1 MTCSCKTTAPV
12 PNEYRTVPFWSW
24 NDELEPDELVRQI
37 RAMKQ
42 AGLGGFFMH
51 ARSGLKTPYMGERW
65 FECVKACILEAE
77 RLGLDAWL
85 YDEIGWPSG
94 FGGGEVNASGD
105 EFRQKF
111 LRFRTVRR
119 EECAVEQVAGL
130 YSPDGSRYLGSDPSE
145 LPAGEILEIT
155 YEVNPFYVDVL
166 NPAVTEKFLAVTH
179 QRYFDTLG
187 AGLCRRIKGI
197 FTDEPQVVIGRPVWA
212 PTLNAAYAFTAWSRS
227 CSPGT
232 TPGASARG
240 AERTAGSSPAI
251 RCRRSIMPKQSAATG
266 RSCPITGI
274 TPFPARTGSASPN
287 PPSMSSRSRR
297 ARRRSPAESA

>member
-187 AGLCRRIKGI
+187 RRTVPPDQRD
-197 FTDEPQVVIGRPVWA
+197 FH
-212 PTLNAAYAFTAWSRS
+212 
-227 CSPGT
+227 
-232 TPGASARG
+232 
-240 AERTAGSSPAI
+240 RTS
-251 RCRRSIMPKQSAATG
+251 RRSSSAG
-266 RSCPITGI
+266 RSG
-274 TPFPARTGSASPN
+274 
-287 PPSMSSRSRR
+287 
-297 ARRRSPAESA
+297 RRR

>member
-145 LPAGEILEIT
+145 LPPERSS
-155 YEVNPFYVDVL
+155 
-166 NPAVTEKFLAVTH
+166 K
-179 QRYFDTLG
+179 
-187 AGLCRRIKGI
+187 
-197 FTDEPQVVIGRPVWA
+197 
-212 PTLNAAYAFTAWSRS
+212 SRM
-227 CSPGT
+227 
-232 TPGASARG
+232 
-240 AERTAGSSPAI
+240 
-251 RCRRSIMPKQSAATG
+251 RST
-266 RSCPITGI
+266 R
-274 TPFPARTGSASPN
+274 
-287 PPSMSSRSRR
+287 SMSMC
-297 ARRRSPAESA
+297 